1 MCSLLSLL
9 LPLALQLTSIFAAP
23 TKRFASNPAIPA
35 NFPDPALIQANN
47 NWYAFGTNNGK
58 FNVQIARSGDFNSW
72 AILGKDALPTLPPW
86 ASGSVW
92 APDIIQR
99 VGI

>member
-1 MCSLLSLL
+1 MRPLFSSLLSL
-9 LPLALQLTSIFAAP
+9 ALQLSFTLAAP
-23 TKRFASNPAIPA
+23 TKRFATNPAIPA
-35 NFPDPALIQANN
+35 NFPDPALINANN

-72 AILGKDALPTLPPW
+72 AVLEKDALPTLPPW

-92 APDIIQR
+92 APDVIQR
-99 VGI
+99 VST